1 MGEWARGMA
10 EVGGFSNGTFQS
22 NKGALLPGGL
32 APKKKKKQKKIKAPG
47 SSGKTTGASAM
58 RMRRLGSRGPRRVTL
73 AFDSIELGGASLHGK
88 H

>member
-1 MGEWARGMA
+1 MGKGHGGGGGVLEWHIPVQQRSSAAWRLG
-10 EVGGFSNGTFQS
+10 
-22 NKGALLPGGL
+22 
-32 APKKKKKQKKIKAPG
+32 PKKKTQKKIKAPG